1 MKSDG
6 LISSFKYAID
16 GIKKAYKAERNLKIH
31 VLAMI
36 IVILLGFILKIAVWE
51 WVVCI
56 VLFAL
61 VIGAE
66 LFNTS
71 IEEVVNLLSP
81 GIRIH
86 AKYAKDI
93 AAGAVLVNA
102 FFAGYPRPF
111 AAWCQAA
118 LFVSSSHFGPQL
130 SPP

>member
-6 LISSFKYAID
+6 LISSFKYAIE
-16 GIKKAYKAERNLKIH
+16 GIKNAYKAERNLKIH

-81 GIRIH
+81 EIRIH

-102 FFAGYPRPF
+102 FFAAVVGCIILIPKIIS
-111 AAWCQAA
+111 
-118 LFVSSSHFGPQL
+118 LF
-130 SPP
+130 

>member
-1 MKSDG
+1 MKSDS
-6 LISSFKYAID
+6 LISSFKYAIE
-16 GIKKAYKAERNLKIH
+16 GIKKACKAERNLKVH
-31 VLAMI
+31 TLAMLLV
-36 IVILLGFILKIAVWE
+36 VILGFILKLAVWE

-81 GIRIH
+81 EIRIH

-102 FFAGYPRPF
+102 FFSAVVGCIIFIPKII
-111 AAWCQAA
+111 A
-118 LFVSSSHFGPQL
+118 LF
-130 SPP
+130 

>member
-1 MKSDG
+1 MKSDS
-6 LISSFKYAID
+6 LIGSFGYAIE
-16 GIKKAYKAERNLKIH
+16 GIKKAFKAERNLKIH

-81 GIRIH
+81 EIRIH

-102 FFAGYPRPF
+102 FFAAVVGCIILIPKIIS
-111 AAWCQAA
+111 
-118 LFVSSSHFGPQL
+118 LF
-130 SPP
+130 